1 MPIHLPPRRIILTL
15 LGSAIQAFGIA
26 NIHACAPVTEGGVL
40 GLTLLMDHWLGISP
54 AISNF
59 VITALCYFLGWRML
73 GREFI
78 LYSAISIASYSVFYA
93 LIEPF
98 APCVPL
104 FISSPLAAAISG
116 AIFIGVGAG
125 LCVRMGGATCGDD
138 ALAMAVSKATGLK
151 IQHFYLMS
159 DLTVLGLSLSYIP
172 LNKLA
177 WSLLTVVLSGQI
189 IGWVQRIQLPQRKK
203 P

>member
-1 MPIHLPPRRIILTL
+1 
-15 LGSAIQAFGIA
+15 
-26 NIHACAPVTEGGVL
+26 
-40 GLTLLMDHWLGISP
+40 MDHWLGISP

-59 VITALCYFLGWRML
+59 VITALCYLLGWRML
-73 GREFI
+73 GRKFI

-104 FISSPLAAAISG
+104 FIASPLAAALSG
-116 AIFIGVGAG
+116 AVFIGVGAG

-138 ALAMAVSKATGLK
+138 ALAMAVSKATGMK
-151 IQHFYLMS
+151 IQHFYLLS
-159 DLTVLGLSLSYIP
+159 DLSVLGLSLTYIP
-172 LNKLA
+172 LSKLA

-189 IGWVQRIQLPQRKK
+189 IGWVQRVKIPSRKA
-203 P
+203 